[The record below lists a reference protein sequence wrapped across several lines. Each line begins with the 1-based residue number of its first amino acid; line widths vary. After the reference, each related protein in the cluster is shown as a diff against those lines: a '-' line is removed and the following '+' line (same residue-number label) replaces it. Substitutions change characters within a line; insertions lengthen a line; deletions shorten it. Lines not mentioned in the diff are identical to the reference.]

1 MVMFSKR
8 ALKLSID
15 QKTIEFAVQQYYSE
29 IYRFCFSRMINKN
42 DVEDVVQNVFV
53 VLQEKGDDLTS
64 ENLRAW
70 LFSVAQRKLLE
81 ERRDEIRRS
90 RFVSYDVEVIAKDP
104 LLTYEI
110 VEEHISENDVCALK
124 ARILQML
131 TPEERDLF
139 EQIYEKHVNR
149 KEVAKK
155 LSITENALN
164 VRVHRLRNHIKS
176 LTKTV
181 TMLLIF
187 VYIKCR

>member
-1 MVMFSKR
+1 M
-8 ALKLSID
+8 SID
-15 QKTIEFAVQQYYSE
+15 QKTIESAVQQYYSE

-53 VLQEKGDDLTS
+53 VLQEKSDDMTS

-104 LLTYEI
+104 VLTYEI
-110 VEEHISENDVCALK
+110 VEEQISENDVCALK
-124 ARILQML
+124 TRILQML

-149 KEVAKK
+149 KEVAKQ
-155 LSITENALN
+155 LNITENALN
-164 VRVHRLRNHIKS
+164 VRVHRLKNRIKS
-176 LTKTV
+176 LTNGV
-181 TMLLIF
+181 MMVMIF
-187 VYIKCR
+187 ILVKCR

>member
-1 MVMFSKR
+1 MSVN
-8 ALKLSID
+8 
-15 QKTIEFAVQQYYSE
+15 QKTIEFAVHQYYSE

-53 VLQEKGDDLTS
+53 VLQEKSDDLTA

-104 LLTYEI
+104 VLTYEI
-110 VEEHISENDVCALK
+110 VEEQISENDVCALK
-124 ARILQML
+124 TRILQML

-149 KEVAKK
+149 KEVAKQ
-155 LSITENALN
+155 LNITENALN
-164 VRVHRLRNHIKS
+164 VRVHRLKNHIKS
-176 LTKTV
+176 LTNAV
-181 TMLLIF
+181 LMVMIF
-187 VYIKCR
+187 ILVKCR

>member
-1 MVMFSKR
+1 M
-8 ALKLSID
+8 SIN
-15 QKTIEFAVQQYYSE
+15 QKEIESAVQQYYDD

-42 DVEDVVQNVFV
+42 DIEDVVQNVFV
-53 VLQEKGDDLTS
+53 VLQEKSDDLTS

-81 ERRDEIRRS
+81 EQREEIRRS
-90 RFVSYDVEVIAKDP
+90 RFVTYDVELIAKDP

-164 VRVHRLRNHIKS
+164 VRVHRLKNHIKS
-176 LTKTV
+176 LTNAV
-181 TMLLIF
+181 LMVMIF
-187 VYIKCR
+187 ILVKCR

>member
-1 MVMFSKR
+1 M
-8 ALKLSID
+8 SID